1 MAHFDLLIVGAG
13 PGGSNAAAVALRA
26 GLRVAQVDAA
36 RFPRIKPCAG
46 GMTIKAARA
55 LRLAL
60 APSLRRSFKAVE
72 FNIWEGRGARFAHP
86 DHLLHMVCRPELDN
100 DLVQQNLAHDAFT
113 FIDGCRVREITFED
127 RRLGGF
133 RAITDRGTLTS
144 AQVIGADGAH
154 SLVNRIFRISESR
167 LLATAV
173 EVNLPRSDHDRDC
186 DRTPCFD
193 FGAIDRG
200 YGWVFPKDDHDSVG
214 LYTLA
219 PRTADIRARL
229 VAYIRAKGFRPAGDP
244 LAGFQAFRIPVGGYR
259 LHTPRCPVYIV
270 GDAGGFADALTGEG
284 IYYALESGRLA
295 GEVAVDVAHGRRTHR
310 SFYRRLWRT
319 VLCDTAAT
327 LAAARACYRH
337 IDRGIGLLQH
347 PLVSRSLIEGCA
359 SADTFT
365 GSLLKAGWYLPR
377 AWIRDGGSASRLPRP
392 LTKR

>member
-1 MAHFDLLIVGAG
+1 MVHFDLLIVGAG
-13 PGGSNAAAVALRA
+13 PGGSNAAAVALRG

-36 RFPRIKPCAG
+36 RFPRVKPCAG
-46 GMTIKAARA
+46 GMTMKAARA

-86 DHLLHMVCRPELDN
+86 DHVLHMVCRPEFDN
-100 DLVQQNLAHDAFT
+100 DLVQQNLACDGFT
-113 FIDGCRVREITFED
+113 FIEGCRVRDITFGGP
-127 RRLGGF
+127 RPGGF
-133 RAITDRGTLTS
+133 RVITDRGTLTS

-154 SLVNRIFRISESR
+154 SLVNRIFRISDAR
-167 LLATAV
+167 VLATAV
-173 EVNLPRSDHDRDC
+173 EVNLPRSDHDRDNA
-186 DRTPCFD
+186 PCFD
-193 FGAIDRG
+193 FGAINRG

-219 PRTADIRARL
+219 PRTRDIRARL
-229 VAYIRAKGFRPAGDP
+229 AAYILAKGFRPAGDP
-244 LAGFQAFRIPVGGYR
+244 LADFRAFRIPVGGYR
-259 LHTPRCPVYIV
+259 LHTPHCPVYIV

-327 LAAARACYRH
+327 YAAARACYSH

-377 AWIRDGGSASRLPRP
+377 SWIRDGGTRGPLIPRQSTPRP
-392 LTKR
+392 